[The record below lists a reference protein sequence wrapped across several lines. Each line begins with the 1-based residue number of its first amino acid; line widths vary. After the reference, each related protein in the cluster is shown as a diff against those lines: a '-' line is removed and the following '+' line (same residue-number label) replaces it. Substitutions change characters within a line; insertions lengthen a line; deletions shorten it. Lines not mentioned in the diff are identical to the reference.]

1 MSNSQHPH
9 EHGKDRMGRRG
20 LLVVISSPSGAGK
33 TTLCKKLMEEFPVL
47 KFSVSYTTRP
57 PRTGERNGVDY
68 NFVDGETFDKMVAEG
83 EFAEWAEVH
92 GNRYGTTRA
101 AVAEAL
107 NEGRDVLF
115 DVDWQ
120 GGRQIKAHFGS
131 DAVLIWI
138 LPPSLH
144 VLEERLKRR
153 ATDAADVI
161 QRRLEMAKREL
172 EAYGIYDYII
182 LNDDL
187 DKAYGQLRSVYVS
200 SHLTARRAGH
210 EAERLVQQVRGR

>member
-1 MSNSQHPH
+1 MN
-9 EHGKDRMGRRG
+9 RRG

-33 TTLCKKLMEEFPVL
+33 TTLCKRLMDEFPAV

-57 PRTGERNGVDY
+57 PRPGERNGVDY
-68 NFVDGETFDKMVAEG
+68 NFVDGETFDHMVAQG
-83 EFAEWAEVH
+83 ELAEWAEVH

-120 GGRQIKAHFGS
+120 GGRQIKSQFAA

-138 LPPSLH
+138 LPPSLQ
-144 VLEERLKRR
+144 VLEDRLRRR
-153 ATDAADVI
+153 ATNAPDVI

-172 EAYGIYDYII
+172 EAYGLYDYIV

-187 DKAYGQLRSVYVS
+187 EKAYSQLRSIYVS
-200 SHLTARRAGH
+200 AHLTARRAGH

>member
-1 MSNSQHPH
+1 MDS
-9 EHGKDRMGRRG
+9 EGKDRMNRRG

-33 TTLCKKLMEEFPVL
+33 TTLCKKLMDEFPAV

-57 PRTGERNGVDY
+57 PRAGERNGVDY
-68 NFVDGETFDKMVAEG
+68 NFVDGETFDRMVAHG

-120 GGRQIKAHFGS
+120 GGRQLKSQFAS
-131 DAVLIWI
+131 DAVLVWI
-138 LPPSLH
+138 LPPSLQ
-144 VLEERLKRR
+144 VLEERLHRR
-153 ATDAADVI
+153 ATDAPDVI
-161 QRRLEMAKREL
+161 ERRLDMAKREL
-172 EAYGIYDYII
+172 EAYGLYDYIV
-182 LNDDL
+182 LNDEL
-187 DKAYGQLRSVYVS
+187 EKAYSQLRSIYVS